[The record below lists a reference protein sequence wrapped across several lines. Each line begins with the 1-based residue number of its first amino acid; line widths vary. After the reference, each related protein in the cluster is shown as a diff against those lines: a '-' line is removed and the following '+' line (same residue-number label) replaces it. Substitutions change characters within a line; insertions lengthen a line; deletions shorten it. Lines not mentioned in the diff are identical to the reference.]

1 MRSFS
6 VILALLFAFAA
17 TSYAWPGAEFPTL
30 EVRKHG
36 EGNSTKSN
44 NPENVLKKSCKK
56 MRKLNALSQIAANQ
70 TKLDAW
76 VTEGKLNTAEVD
88 ALKAK
93 AANATAELKTL
104 QSNTT
109 LVSECAIVNAERKSV
124 GQCMQMKMLTKLAAL
139 AGNETAM
146 TAFEEKKKLNET
158 GIEKLKTRI
167 AEAQTKLKDLQSNI
181 TLTDFCTQR
190 AQQQQQKGGG
200 ESSPNNLC
208 NITDT
213 PQTPPPH
220 HRLVPL
226 RVSLSRLPA
235 VRQVSLHRRCRTF
248 SCQRLL
254 PSLLCSCK
262 PHDNGLHKRQMR
274 PSRGN
279 TFNEVTLQF
288 ELS

>member
-6 VILALLFAFAA
+6 VILALLFAFVA
-17 TSYAWPGAEFPTL
+17 TSYAWPSAEFPTL
-30 EVRKHG
+30 EARKHG
-36 EGNSTKSN
+36 DGNSTKSN

-76 VTEGKLNTAEVD
+76 VAEGKLDTAEVD

-93 AANATAELKTL
+93 AANATAELQTM

-124 GQCMQMKMLTKLAAL
+124 NQCKQMKMLTKLAAL

-158 GIEKLKTRI
+158 GVAKLKTKI
-167 AEAQTKLKDLQSNI
+167 AEAQTKLKDMQSNT

-190 AQQQQQKGGG
+190 AQQQQQKGGD
-200 ESSPNNLC
+200 SSDSSSDGTST
-208 NITDT
+208 IQAQQATGGASSVT
-213 PQTPPPH
+213 AQTMPYI
-220 HRLVPL
+220 LVPAL
-226 RVSLSRLPA
+226 AAIFALFL
-235 VRQVSLHRRCRTF
+235 
-248 SCQRLL
+248 
-254 PSLLCSCK
+254 
-262 PHDNGLHKRQMR
+262 
-274 PSRGN
+274 
-279 TFNEVTLQF
+279 
-288 ELS
+288 